1 MSLSRSVTV
10 ITGASAGIG
19 VALAR
24 EFAAH
29 GHELVLVA
37 RREAQ
42 LASLADAI
50 VATGRSRPTVLAADL
65 TQSGI
70 VERIGAA
77 LAARGLE
84 PEYVVNNAGFGL
96 AGAAAELD
104 RAEQLSMIDLNVRA
118 LTDLSLAWIPSLERH
133 SGGILNVASL
143 AGFLPGPGMAVYYAT
158 KAYVVSFSEAL
169 HVELRARGVRV
180 TALCPGP
187 VPSEFQS
194 RAGVKQESYPPV
206 LTQSAEHV
214 AAVGYRGLIEGR
226 RSVVPG
232 LAAKLVPLLL
242 RFLPRGVVLGLSGTR
257 QLRRVNLRPRT

>member
-1 MSLSRSVTV
+1 MAKPVTL

-24 EFAAH
+24 KFAGQ

-37 RREAQ
+37 RRQAQ
-42 LASLADAI
+42 LDSLADEIA
-50 VATGRSRPTVLAADL
+50 ATGRPRPTVLPADL

-70 VERIGAA
+70 SDRLDAA
-77 LAARGLE
+77 LQARGLE
-84 PEYVVNNAGFGL
+84 PQYVVNNAGFGL
-96 AGAAAELD
+96 VGAAAGLD
-104 RAEQLSMIDLNVRA
+104 RDEQLSMIDLNIRA
-118 LTDLSLAWIPSLERH
+118 LTELSLAWIPSLERH
-133 SGGILNVASL
+133 HGGILNVASL
-143 AGFLPGPGMAVYYAT
+143 AGLLPGPGMAVYYAS

-169 HVELRARGVRV
+169 HAELRGRGVRV

-214 AAVGYRGLIEGR
+214 AEAGYAGLMQGR
-226 RSVVPG
+226 RMVVPG
-232 LAAKLVPLLL
+232 FGPKLVPGVL
-242 RFLPRGVVLGLSGTR
+242 RLLPRSFVLALSGAR
-257 QLRRVNLRPRT
+257 ELRRVKSRRPGL